1 MSCRGH
7 VGTNIL
13 CLSLVCYKLGAKLAK
28 RRLQLKNKMADHD
41 ELLQA
46 HRNERRELQAKIQ
59 NLKHSVPKGDKKKK
73 REVMAEVAML
83 EAQLEEKQNKE
94 LEDLASQKDLANGRT
109 QVDAVTESLED
120 IALVEGGLPKQS
132 RTSKAE
138 KRREKKRQMD
148 AQREK
153 EIAEQEVKNQ
163 FLPRAVEDRAFK
175 TLLAQQ
181 RLAIHEVPSDGNC
194 MYKAVEHQLH
204 LVGTKKSMKTL
215 RRDAAEY
222 MLANAEEFLPFLTS
236 ASSGGVM
243 TREEFEEYCDKVSG
257 TTTWG
262 GQLEL
267 RALSHVCQV
276 PIRVVQASGPC
287 IEVGLEY
294 SAPPLLLSYH
304 RHMYEMGEHYNS
316 LVPAAEEATQ
326 DDFVTH

>member
-1 MSCRGH
+1 
-7 VGTNIL
+7 
-13 CLSLVCYKLGAKLAK
+13 
-28 RRLQLKNKMADHD
+28 
-41 ELLQA
+41 
-46 HRNERRELQAKIQ
+46 
-59 NLKHSVPKGDKKKK
+59 
-73 REVMAEVAML
+73 
-83 EAQLEEKQNKE
+83 
-94 LEDLASQKDLANGRT
+94 
-109 QVDAVTESLED
+109 
-120 IALVEGGLPKQS
+120 
-132 RTSKAE
+132 
-138 KRREKKRQMD
+138 MD

-181 RLAIHEVPSDGNC
+181 RLAIHEIPSDGNC

-262 GQLEL
+262 GQLEARHFMIIL
-267 RALSHVCQV
+267 KYAGTPFCLEPLSHVCQV

-294 SAPPLLLSYH
+294 SAPPLQLSYH

-316 LVPAAEEATQ
+316 LVPAAEEAPQ

>member
-1 MSCRGH
+1 QAEPNKQGRETQGEEEADGRPAREGDC
-7 VGTNIL
+7 
-13 CLSLVCYKLGAKLAK
+13 GA
-28 RRLQLKNKMADHD
+28 
-41 ELLQA
+41 
-46 HRNERRELQAKIQ
+46 
-59 NLKHSVPKGDKKKK
+59 GG
-73 REVMAEVAML
+73 
-83 EAQLEEKQNKE
+83 EE
-94 LEDLASQKDLANGRT
+94 
-109 QVDAVTESLED
+109 
-120 IALVEGGLPKQS
+120 P
-132 RTSKAE
+132 
-138 KRREKKRQMD
+138 
-148 AQREK
+148 
-153 EIAEQEVKNQ
+153 
-163 FLPRAVEDRAFK
+163 
-175 TLLAQQ
+175 
-181 RLAIHEVPSDGNC
+181 VPSTRSRGPGLQDPAGSAEAGHPRDTLTDGNC